1 MDNNIMVMQNNDS
14 SMVSSIYGFIS
25 LMFNLNEIDYT
36 TDEDL
41 SSKDIEYEIFIS

>member
-25 LMFNLNEIDYT
+25 LTFNLNEIDYT

-41 SSKDIEYEIFIS
+41 SPKDIEYEIFIS